1 MWKTRSIAFTG
12 ALALTLVATGASA
25 KVSQSEAAKL
35 GTTLT
40 PIGATK
46 AANKDGTIPE
56 WTGGLATV
64 PTPSGNKYLPN
75 PYKDDKIRFTIT
87 SKNYE
92 QYKDK
97 LSPGLIAMFKH
108 YPDFKMNIYPTHRPA
123 SYPKKVYD
131 WTKKNALHAT
141 LVGQNGIHDAAI
153 GFPFPIPKN
162 GAEAIWNHSQAWH
175 YPHSSLQHFDRS
187 IVSQDGSFYNVKMR
201 IWIKYVYGNF
211 NSTPEKLRTMNPP
224 DMNVYFLQV
233 VDSPS
238 RLAGEVLLVWE
249 PVNQKKHPR
258 SAWIYNPG
266 QRRVRRAPNVEFDNT
281 TGTHSDG
288 LQTDDQFNMWNGSLS
303 QYNWKLLG
311 KKEMYIPYD
320 SYALEQDG
328 QTPKDIVRAHHI
340 NQDLARYELHRVWVV
355 QATLKKGIRDMFSK
369 QVFYLDEDSWN
380 IALADWYDDRGDL
393 WRVGQGYLKD
403 FYDIPSTSY
412 ALYTINDL
420 TSGRYIAMN
429 IVSGIPS
436 KAEKYPDA
444 MFTPAN
450 LRRVGFR

>member
-1 MWKTRSIAFTG
+1 
-12 ALALTLVATGASA
+12 
-25 KVSQSEAAKL
+25 
-35 GTTLT
+35 
-40 PIGATK
+40 
-46 AANKDGTIPE
+46 
-56 WTGGLATV
+56 
-64 PTPSGNKYLPN
+64 
-75 PYKDDKIRFTIT
+75 
-87 SKNYE
+87 
-92 QYKDK
+92 
-97 LSPGLIAMFKH
+97 
-108 YPDFKMNIYPTHRPA
+108 
-123 SYPKKVYD
+123 
-131 WTKKNALHAT
+131 
-141 LVGQNGIHDAAI
+141 
-153 GFPFPIPKN
+153 
-162 GAEAIWNHSQAWH
+162 
-175 YPHSSLQHFDRS
+175 
-187 IVSQDGSFYNVKMR
+187 
-201 IWIKYVYGNF
+201 
-211 NSTPEKLRTMNPP
+211 
-224 DMNVYFLQV
+224 
-233 VDSPS
+233 
-238 RLAGEVLLVWE
+238 
-249 PVNQKKHPR
+249 
-258 SAWIYNPG
+258 
-266 QRRVRRAPNVEFDNT
+266 FDNT

-320 SYALEQDG
+320 SYALERDG
-328 QTPKDIVRAHHI
+328 LAPRQIVRAHHI
-340 NQDLARYELHRVWVV
+340 NQSLARYELHRVWVV